1 MGGKKENKLMVE
13 KKHREALKANN
24 RINKYG
30 KCKPPKQKIK
40 IMIGEIRVK

>member
-1 MGGKKENKLMVE
+1 MVE

-30 KCKPPKQKIK
+30 KCKPPKQE
-40 IMIGEIRVK
+40 IMIGKITVK